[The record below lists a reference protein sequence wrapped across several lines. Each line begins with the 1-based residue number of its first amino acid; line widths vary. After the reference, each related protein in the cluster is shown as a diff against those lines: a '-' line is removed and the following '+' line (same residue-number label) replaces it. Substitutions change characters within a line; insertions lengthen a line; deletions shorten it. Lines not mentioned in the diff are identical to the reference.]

1 MPETPLI
8 SIVMPSYNQ
17 AAYLEQALRSVLEQD
32 CPGTEV
38 LVVDGG
44 STDGSVEII
53 RRYADRLAW
62 WVSEKDRG
70 QSHAINKGLGL
81 CDGEWFN
88 WINSDD
94 YLMSGALHSLACGAG
109 DPSRP
114 VPGPPRCSAA
124 ATRGSAGIA
133 PGPCSSRRR

>member
-17 AAYLEQALRSVLEQD
+17 AAYLEQALRSMLEQD
-32 CPGTEV
+32 CPSMEV

-44 STDGSVEII
+44 STDGSAEII

-70 QSHAINKGLGL
+70 QADGINKGLARARGKFVAWL
-81 CDGEWFN
+81 
-88 WINSDD
+88 NSDD
-94 YLMSGALHSLACGAG
+94 LYLPGAVATAAFLQGQFNDAAG
-109 DPSRP
+109 TPQN
-114 VPGPPRCSAA
+114 VFAKVA
-124 ATRGSAGIA
+124 NLE
-133 PGPCSSRRR
+133 